1 VQGLDSGALV
11 TFAVLF
17 PQAIDLDRPGEP
29 QLLAL
34 GAPLCASINF
44 SA

>member
-1 VQGLDSGALV
+1 MQSLDSGALA

-17 PQAIDLDRPGEP
+17 PQAIDLGRPSEP
-29 QLLAL
+29 RLLAF